1 MSDLPKVHIRLTVS
15 SLEKSRSFYEKFLGV
30 APVKVKP
37 GYVKFLPPFGPLNLS
52 IMEGAGDM
60 GRGHVDHVGFQ
71 VASEEI
77 VVREMARV
85 KAAGLPVRE
94 EFSTDCCHAN
104 QDKFWVEDP
113 DGIDWEIYVLNEDIE
128 NNFARSKTDGTV
140 ITSEGLVIKP
150 GEGIKTKAIAVAPET
165 TTTSCCGTKAEVAP
179 EVVVEATKTSCCG
192 TKAEVV
198 PEVVVAATKPSSS
211 CCADSH

>member
-1 MSDLPKVHIRLTVS
+1 LLLEKEADMSDLPKVHIRLTVS
-15 SLEKSRSFYEKFLGV
+15 SLEKSRPFYEKFLGV
-30 APVKVKP
+30 EPVKVKP

-52 IMEGAGDM
+52 LMEAAGEM

-85 KAAGLPVRE
+85 KAAGLSVRE

-104 QDKFWVEDP
+104 QDKFWVQDP

-128 NNFARSKTDGTV
+128 NNFARSRKDGLV
-140 ITSEGLVIKP
+140 ITSEGTVIKH
-150 GEGIKTKAIAVAPET
+150 GEVVQTEAKAEVAAEATK
-165 TTTSCCGTKAEVAP
+165 TSCCGTKAEVAP
-179 EVVVEATKTSCCG
+179 EVVVETTKTSCC
-192 TKAEVV
+192 A
-198 PEVVVAATKPSSS
+198 
-211 CCADSH
+211 SH